1 MAALGQMRVL
11 FRMLLDRRVLRVA
24 RVLLELRVQLAPLEL
39 KEILALP
46 EIPDQQ
52 AQLDQLLRLVL
63 PDLSSLQTLRHL
75 LVIPISSG
83 TTQTS
88 VLDLEQLPRHF
99 DWKL

>member
-1 MAALGQMRVL
+1 MAALGQMLVL
-11 FRMLLDRRVLRVA
+11 FRMLSGLRVLRVA
-24 RVLLELRVQLAPLEL
+24 RVPLELRVQLARLEL

-46 EIPDQQ
+46 EIPAQQ
-52 AQLDQLLRLVL
+52 ARLDQLLRLVL
-63 PDLSSLQTLRHL
+63 PDLSSSQTLRPS

-83 TTQTS
+83 TTQIS